1 MYYLLYKMND
11 AKKGYIV
18 ARMQNDEELDLIM
31 TLSFVTPLL
40 ITTSFETVKI
50 SQNNYNKK
58 RA

>member
-11 AKKGYIV
+11 TKKGYIV
-18 ARMQNDEELDLIM
+18 ARMQNDEELDLIIA
-31 TLSFVTPLL
+31 LSFVTPLL

>member
-1 MYYLLYKMND
+1 
-11 AKKGYIV
+11 
-18 ARMQNDEELDLIM
+18 MQNDEELDLIM

-58 RA
+58 EPSN